1 MNGEGRVENHNWYPC
16 ILLGVRR
23 NYRVEEEEEEE
34 IKSSETGWAERWTRT
49 EKKVDEGK
57 GLFSLFLRERD
68 RIWRRIK
75 KKGLGAKQNTRS
87 H

>member
-49 EKKVDEGK
+49 EKRWTKEKVCF
-57 GLFSLFLRERD
+57 LFF
-68 RIWRRIK
+68 
-75 KKGLGAKQNTRS
+75 
-87 H
+87 